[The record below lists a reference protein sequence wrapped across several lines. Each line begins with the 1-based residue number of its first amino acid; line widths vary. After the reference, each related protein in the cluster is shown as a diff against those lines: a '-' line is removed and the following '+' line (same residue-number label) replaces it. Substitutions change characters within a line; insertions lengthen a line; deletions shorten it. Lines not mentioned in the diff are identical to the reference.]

1 MGEWGRTVEGGGE
14 GAELVDVYG
23 TLCFMC
29 LSGFVE
35 VRKVGMVSVN
45 KSING

>member
-23 TLCFMC
+23 TLCFIC
-29 LSGFVE
+29 VFRVLLRLGRLEWFQST
-35 VRKVGMVSVN
+35 N
-45 KSING
+45 Q